1 MFEESFGAN
10 FFALSIVENKTF
22 CAACTFTEVVAV
34 TFLAVSGTFHTNIRS
49 RAGDKTIVTFIGTFN
64 THERVSSAAVLASIL
79 VGAGSTGEFARGAST
94 AVGVETSRARGVA
107 ASLVQVFANTAF
119 GTSVEVRV
127 AVLALG
133 VDTGGADSTD
143 RDVTFIAVFLA
154 VFTLKVERPFALQA
168 GAGAIAVSAVLVA
181 VEASSV
187 RAEVSS
193 SGAVS
198 VAEVVV

>member
-1 MFEESFGAN
+1 M
-10 FFALSIVENKTF
+10 
-22 CAACTFTEVVAV
+22 
-34 TFLAVSGTFHTNIRS
+34 
-49 RAGDKTIVTFIGTFN
+49 
-64 THERVSSAAVLASIL
+64 
-79 VGAGSTGEFARGAST
+79 
-94 AVGVETSRARGVA
+94 
-107 ASLVQVFANTAF
+107 
-119 GTSVEVRV
+119 
-127 AVLALG
+127 
-133 VDTGGADSTD
+133 
-143 RDVTFIAVFLA
+143 TFIAVFLA